1 MILNPVQYYG
11 VHLGPVKVPL
21 EESFPRYDD
30 KGFNFYYN
38 QEDYLRE
45 VQARRNA
52 WTWNVIRPNAING
65 FAPHGK
71 HEDP

>member
-1 MILNPVQYYG
+1 MIFTKLLQYYG
-11 VHLGPVKVPL
+11 VHLGPTKVPL

-45 VQARRNA
+45 VQKRRGT
-52 WTWNVIRPNAING
+52 WGWNVIRPNAVNG
-65 FAPHGK
+65 FAPHGG
-71 HEDP
+71 